1 MSSIQQDVA
10 SHVISLDE
18 RVDISRAEDIY
29 GKFEEAL
36 QRSDN
41 IDIDAGVVER
51 IDTTGFQILVAFCQ
65 AMEKRGRKIR
75 LVKVSDVFT
84 SNAKLLGLDAH
95 LPAMNP
101 V

>member
-75 LVKVSDVFT
+75 LITVSDVFA
-84 SNAKLLGLDAH
+84 SNAKLLGVDAH
-95 LPAMNP
+95 LPVMNP

>member
-1 MSSIQQDVA
+1 MSSNQQDVA
-10 SHVISLDE
+10 SHVICLDE
-18 RVDISRAEDIY
+18 RVDISRAEDLY
-29 GKFEEAL
+29 GKFEEAF

-51 IDTTGFQILVAFCQ
+51 IDTTGFQIVVAFCL

-75 LVKVSDVFT
+75 LIKVSEVFA
-84 SNAKLLGLDAH
+84 SNAKLLGLDNH
-95 LPAMNP
+95 LPTMNP